1 MVERRGVPLWWWWI
15 VLVFVVSA
23 PWIGF
28 TPEPQWD
35 RLHLVPFSDPEDKP
49 RDVATNVLM
58 FVPFGYSYF
67 KHREGRHRLLAT
79 LGLAIVVSVI
89 AEVPQLFS
97 TLRNPS
103 ATDVAMAALGA
114 GTGAAGRWLREQ
126 WPPTRGTTRRADV

>member
-1 MVERRGVPLWWWWI
+1 MVERRSVPLWWWWSALV
-15 VLVFVVSA
+15 VLVSA

-35 RLHLVPFSDPEDKP
+35 RLNLLPFNDPEDKP
-49 RDVATNVLM
+49 RDVLTNVLM
-58 FVPFGYSYF
+58 FVPFGYSYYA
-67 KHREGRHRLLAT
+67 HARGPRLAAT
-79 LGLAIVVSVI
+79 LGMAMLVSVV

-114 GTGAAGRWLREQ
+114 ALGAAFRRVWQYGRVARAFSR
-126 WPPTRGTTRRADV
+126 PRTR

>member
-1 MVERRGVPLWWWWI
+1 MVERRGVPLWWWWSALV
-15 VLVFVVSA
+15 VLVSA

-35 RLHLVPFSDPEDKP
+35 RLNLLPFSDPDDKP
-49 RDVATNVLM
+49 RDVIANVLM

-67 KHREGRHRLLAT
+67 KHAQGRRLAAT
-79 LGLAIVVSVI
+79 LGMAMLVSVV

-103 ATDVAMAALGA
+103 ATDVAMALIGASLGA
-114 GTGAAGRWLREQ
+114 ALRRLGERARVASSCSGTQSR
-126 WPPTRGTTRRADV
+126 